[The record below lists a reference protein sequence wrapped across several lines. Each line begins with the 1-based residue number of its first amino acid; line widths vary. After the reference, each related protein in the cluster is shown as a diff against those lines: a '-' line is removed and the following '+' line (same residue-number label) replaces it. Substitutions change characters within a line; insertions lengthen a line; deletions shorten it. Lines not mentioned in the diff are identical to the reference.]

1 MLLRFIKAD
10 LKYLGY
16 ICYMKAAFTYDYVC
30 LPPGRQIEKHSHLA
44 WELAYVICGAGNR
57 TIGDE
62 TEQMAEGEVILIP
75 PGIPHVWNFNPSV
88 VDTDGNITNVAV
100 FFLPSVL
107 DGIELVFPEAKMAVD
122 RLKSL
127 AGAIAYTGEV
137 RDHICKLL
145 QSMRDISQE
154 ARLPMMME
162 LIMMAAHTAGCRTVG
177 TDCHL
182 GKSERRMER
191 IRVFCSCNY
200 FRDITLDEIANY
212 AGMNKSAFCTFMR
225 RHCGKSFSE
234 YVNGYRLEKALE
246 RLRHTDDNIAEIAY
260 DVGFANVTYFNRL
273 FKSRFGVTPKAM
285 RKKHEKKQ

>member
-1 MLLRFIKAD
+1 MLLCFIKAD

-30 LPPGRQIEKHSHLA
+30 LPPGRQIERHSHHA
-44 WELAYVICGAGNR
+44 WELAYVICGAGSR
-57 TIGDE
+57 TVGDE
-62 TEQMAEGEVILIP
+62 TEPMAEGEVILIP
-75 PGIPHVWNFNPSV
+75 PGIPHEWNFDSST
-88 VDTDGNITNVAV
+88 VDIDGNIINIAV
-100 FFLPSVL
+100 FFAPSVL
-107 DGIELVFPEAKMAVD
+107 DGMKLIFPESKPAVD

-127 AGAIAYTGEV
+127 AGAIAYAGEI
-137 RDHICKLL
+137 RERISGLL
-145 QSMRDISQE
+145 WSMRDISQE
-154 ARLPMMME
+154 ARLPMMIE
-162 LIMMAAHTAGCRTVG
+162 LIMMAANTAGCRTVG
-177 TDCHL
+177 TNCNL

-200 FRDITLDEIANY
+200 SRDITLDEIAAY

-260 DVGFANVTYFNRL
+260 DIGFANVTYFNRL
-273 FKSRFGVTPKAM
+273 FKSRFGVTPRTM
-285 RKKHEKKQ
+285 RKNNEN